1 MAIVTIL
8 THGNYTDKRS
18 KVVFNETVRKVDGVA
33 KYVGVAEVP
42 DDVAREY
49 FVGHDSFLVEL
60 LEDEPAAPEG
70 DQEPAAPEGGQEP
83 ETAPEEPAAPA
94 KGKAKPAK

>member
-70 DQEPAAPEGGQEP
+70 GQEP